1 MAREREWVMI
11 EHRARKSN
19 HGESSMTDDGRE
31 STPTNRRA
39 ALVMALAALG
49 AAGRGTGAAA
59 QSAEGPY
66 PNRPVRFIVPAA
78 PGGPTDVMARMIS
91 PGLNTR
97 FGQPAVVVNR
107 AGAGGNIGVVQVA
120 KSPADGYTL
129 LIASTGF
136 VVNASLFR
144 EPGYDPFKDFL
155 PITELGSSPN
165 VILVHPS
172 SPITSIAELVDKA
185 RASKDKLD
193 IINPGQGSTPHLTA
207 ELLQLKAGIPI
218 ENIPYNGAG
227 PAIQALLSKTAP
239 VGITAL
245 PPAHPQIKSGALRA
259 LAITARQRW
268 FDLPDVPTMQ
278 EAGYPGFVSETFQG
292 LYAPAGTPPAIV
304 QRVARDTLE
313 VLKDPATLEKLRGVG
328 FEVRANGPQGLAERV
343 AREVPMW
350 RDIIVQSRIE
360 LQ

>member
-1 MAREREWVMI
+1 ML
-11 EHRARKSN
+11 
-19 HGESSMTDDGRE
+19 T
-31 STPTNRRA
+31 RRA
-39 ALVMALAALG
+39 AVAAMLTT
-49 AAGRGTGAAA
+49 AATTTRA
-59 QSAEGPY
+59 QTEGPY

-91 PGLNTR
+91 TGLAVK
-97 FGQPAVVVNR
+97 FGQPAVIVNR
-107 AGAGGNIGVVQVA
+107 AGAGGNIGVVQVV

-136 VVNASLFR
+136 VVNPSLFR
-144 EPGYDPFKDFL
+144 DPGYDPFKDFL

-172 SPITSIAELVDKA
+172 SPITSIRQLVEKAKTDKE
-185 RASKDKLD
+185 KLNV
-193 IINPGQGSTPHLTA
+193 INPGQGSTPHLTA

-227 PAIQALLSKTAP
+227 PAIQALLARTTP

-245 PPAHPQIKSGALRA
+245 PPAHAHIKSGALRA
-259 LAITARQRW
+259 LAITADKRW
-268 FDLPDVPTMQ
+268 FDLPDVPTMEEQ
-278 EAGYPGFVSETFQG
+278 GYPGFVSETFQG
-292 LYAPAGTPPAIV
+292 MYAPAGTPDAIV
-304 QRVARDTLE
+304 QRVARETLE
-313 VLKDPATLEKLRGVG
+313 VLADAATLEKLRGVG
-328 FEVRANGPQGLAERV
+328 FDVRARGPQGLAQRV

>member
-1 MAREREWVMI
+1 ML
-11 EHRARKSN
+11 
-19 HGESSMTDDGRE
+19 T
-31 STPTNRRA
+31 RRA
-39 ALVMALAALG
+39 AFAAMLATAGTAARAQMASG
-49 AAGRGTGAAA
+49 AD
-59 QSAEGPY
+59 GPY

-78 PGGPTDVMARMIS
+78 PGGPTDVMARMVS
-91 PGLNTR
+91 TGLAAKL
-97 FGQPAVVVNR
+97 GQPAVIVNR

-136 VVNASLFR
+136 VVNPSLFR
-144 EPGYDPFKDFL
+144 DPGYDPFKDFL

-172 SPITSIAELVDKA
+172 SPITSIRQLVDKA
-185 RASKDKLD
+185 KANKERLD
-193 IINPGQGSTPHLTA
+193 VINPGQGSTPHLTA

-218 ENIPYNGAG
+218 ENIAYNGAG
-227 PAIQALLSKTAP
+227 PAIQALLARTTQ

-245 PPAHPQIKSGALRA
+245 PPAHPHIRSGALRA
-259 LAITARQRW
+259 LAITADKRW
-268 FDLPDVPTMQ
+268 FDLPDVPTMEEQ
-278 EAGYPGFVSETFQG
+278 GYPGFVSETFQG
-292 LYAPAGTPPAIV
+292 MYAPAGTPEAIV
-304 QRVARDTLE
+304 QRVARDTLD
-313 VLKDPATLEKLRGVG
+313 VLADAATLEKLRGVG
-328 FEVRANGPQGLAERV
+328 FDVRAQGPQGLAQRV